1 MASSAQ
7 KRSRGAQGRG
17 GGCSSDEQK
26 RQDLLCRALDMLEA
40 HGISRE
46 SVAAAAMDDERVTQ
60 TYQFSGPE
68 AAGGHGHGA
77 RRPIVGGDERVE
89 ALAAGCGALAL
100 GGESSTA
107 DGAGGGGEE
116 STCQQLTKLI
126 SQRADGGGRAGG
138 EAGGAGGGGATASE
152 GRMEREGTMERDNGA
167 AVPKRQRHALPSAS
181 SDVVGALSPAAAMGK
196 LTTAGEPPLPRAALF
211 CACDAAGNITEWGLR
226 GAALTGLYP
235 SDVLGRPLL
244 EILTEPARV
253 GARVADVLAEV
264 AAAGG
269 DVTDAYLFSFRRR
282 QSGTAE
288 VAERK
293 DDRDDRD
300 DDERKA
306 EAGSGGGGALNIVLE
321 IHAITDQPQ
330 APAAPSFAFPS
341 DAANNGAAGGTG
353 EGTEEGT
360 GRGEGGGIG
369 GGGMTR
375 GPPPQ
380 PPPRTREGGT
390 KLFVGGTEVFGVGQD
405 VTQELAQLQDLR
417 RLLATANAPIIGID
431 QNNCVN
437 EWNQK
442 AVALTGFSRDEAM
455 GERLVDQFIE
465 PQAQASVQ
473 EVLDDALQGRPQEN
487 YQFVLMTSA
496 RQPLQVSVSV

>member
-1 MASSAQ
+1 M
-7 KRSRGAQGRG
+7 
-17 GGCSSDEQK
+17 
-26 RQDLLCRALDMLEA
+26 
-40 HGISRE
+40 
-46 SVAAAAMDDERVTQ
+46 
-60 TYQFSGPE
+60 
-68 AAGGHGHGA
+68 
-77 RRPIVGGDERVE
+77 
-89 ALAAGCGALAL
+89 
-100 GGESSTA
+100 
-107 DGAGGGGEE
+107 
-116 STCQQLTKLI
+116 
-126 SQRADGGGRAGG
+126 
-138 EAGGAGGGGATASE
+138 
-152 GRMEREGTMERDNGA
+152 
-167 AVPKRQRHALPSAS
+167 
-181 SDVVGALSPAAAMGK
+181 
-196 LTTAGEPPLPRAALF
+196 PRAALF

-253 GARVADVLAEV
+253 GARVADILAEV

-282 QSGTAE
+282 QSRMAE

-306 EAGSGGGGALNIVLE
+306 EAGSGGGGALNIVLA

-341 DAANNGAAGGTG
+341 GAANNGGAGGTG
-353 EGTEEGT
+353 EGTGS
-360 GRGEGGGIG
+360 GEGGGIG
-369 GGGMTR
+369 GWGMTR

-405 VTQELAQLQDLR
+405 VTQELAQLHDLR
-417 RLLATANAPIIGID
+417 RLIERANAPIIGID

-442 AVALTGFSRDEAM
+442 AVTLTGFSREEAM
-455 GERLVDQFIE
+455 GERLSSSS
-465 PQAQASVQ
+465 P
-473 EVLDDALQGRPQEN
+473 GRRK
-487 YQFVLMTSA
+487 A
-496 RQPLQVSVSV
+496 CRRC